1 MRLSRPGG
9 QISVGFVA
17 PSRYVPSFL
26 PSTRRLLTFRLQT
39 ELAATSNVDGPAV
52 LRSISDTHA
61 IVSELWDNVSNPGVP
76 EDSCDVLN
84 TDAVVSGSAHPH
96 AIPLGEP
103 HGRQHG
109 RFRHLPPSTT
119 RKVRRMVGADTEL

>member
-1 MRLSRPGG
+1 MRLSQPGG

-52 LRSISDTHA
+52 LHSISDTHA
-61 IVSELWDNVSNPGVP
+61 IVPNPGTTSQTP
-76 EDSCDVLN
+76 EFLKTVAMS
-84 TDAVVSGSAHPH
+84 
-96 AIPLGEP
+96 
-103 HGRQHG
+103 
-109 RFRHLPPSTT
+109 
-119 RKVRRMVGADTEL
+119 